1 MGFQYVLFPGR
12 HHLLTRFQ
20 AGYLERITS
29 EPVADTD
36 GVPADCGGAQVVFA
50 VTSADHGNT
59 RRNPVPGHRRE
70 AQIERYCSSGGPD
83 CLVFLLADVPP
94 TERFAEY
101 MLAAIAAQDGGPAL
115 TPENA
120 VLACSTPPVIELFTR
135 LGFRTLPVELGEE
148 GVARPWDVLQA
159 LVEHGHDE
167 RVHPASQAVYERY
180 GLLAQ
185 LRRVHAD
192 PLLSDEGELTD
203 TRDYNTYARA
213 FDTGAA
219 RKWEQIRPHA
229 RPGRIVDVGC
239 GVGSLLREIAADPG
253 FAESDLYGIE
263 AARPLHDECVHR
275 RSQGAFANPNTF
287 FFQRTI
293 GQGPLFEP
301 ASVDTTLT
309 VALCHELYSY
319 LGAGPLREFMRN
331 VFEHTAP
338 GGVWIDLDVC
348 GPRDGDRAVWF
359 ELHGGDPTER
369 PEPLAEPDIQALSP
383 LASWVQFAHDW
394 RPANPAYTVHRQ
406 DGRVFVETE
415 LRHAMEWLTK
425 KDYADNWRSEMHETF
440 CFWDAADWEREARA
454 AGFELLPAA
463 GAFTNGWLVEHR
475 FAPVATLRPAGEA
488 DAALPWPDTHLR
500 LVARRPVA

>member
-1 MGFQYVLFPGR
+1 MLEALREHGED
-12 HHLLTRFQ
+12 
-20 AGYLERITS
+20 ERI
-29 EPVADTD
+29 
-36 GVPADCGGAQVVFA
+36 
-50 VTSADHGNT
+50 
-59 RRNPVPGHRRE
+59 
-70 AQIERYCSSGGPD
+70 
-83 CLVFLLADVPP
+83 
-94 TERFAEY
+94 
-101 MLAAIAAQDGGPAL
+101 
-115 TPENA
+115 
-120 VLACSTPPVIELFTR
+120 
-135 LGFRTLPVELGEE
+135 
-148 GVARPWDVLQA
+148 
-159 LVEHGHDE
+159 
-167 RVHPASQAVYERY
+167 HPASQRLYERY

-192 PLLSDEGELTD
+192 PLLSDEGELTE

-293 GQGPLFEP
+293 GHGPLFEP

-319 LGAGPLREFMRN
+319 LGVETLRAFMRG
-331 VFEHTAP
+331 VFEHTVP
-338 GGVWIDLDVC
+338 GGVWVDLDVC
-348 GPRDGDRAVWF
+348 GPRDGDRAVWL
-359 ELHGGDPTER
+359 ELHGGDPDRDARAARGAGHRGALPAGELGPVR
-369 PEPLAEPDIQALSP
+369 ARLATGQPG
-383 LASWVQFAHDW
+383 F
-394 RPANPAYTVHRQ
+394 TVHRQ
-406 DGRVFVETE
+406 DGRVFVETA

-425 KDYADNWRSEMHETF
+425 KDYADNWQSEMHEAF
-440 CFWDAADWEREARA
+440 CFWDVADWEREARA
-454 AGFELLPAA
+454 AGFELLRGHGRVHQRVA
-463 GAFTNGWLVEHR
+463 GR
-475 FAPVATLRPAGEA
+475 APLRPRG
-488 DAALPWPDTHLR
+488 DAAPGGRARAALAWPDTHLR